1 MNEPRL
7 IKKYPNRRL
16 YDTELSRYITLED
29 VRTLIA
35 GGTEVRVSEQRG
47 GRDITRSVLLQVIAE
62 QEQGAGSRLS
72 KEFLALLIR
81 SYNAIPALDVSR
93 PLEASLRQV
102 AAAKP

>member
-16 YDTELSRYITLED
+16 YDTELSRYITLDD
-29 VRTLIA
+29 VRALIA
-35 GGTEVRVSEQRG
+35 AGTEVRVNEQRG

-81 SYNAIPALDVSR
+81 TYNGIPPLDVSR